1 MHTTNLLH
9 HLDARSL
16 LRQKNELEQRIIHD
30 LASEAQIDL
39 FVRLQLELA
48 TRNELEFSED
58 ARD

>member
-1 MHTTNLLH
+1 MYNVDLLQ

-30 LASEAQIDL
+30 LATETQIDL

-48 TRNELEFSED
+48 TRNELEFLED